1 MNISVLPSS
10 LKLKHCYI
18 IFSVNTRFIRIR
30 CLLYWFA
37 HFFKV
42 IMLRLLFR
50 RRHRCLVGPLNAAAS
65 FSTKPS
71 VRVRQH
77 VNPLAQRYQEP
88 ITLPDWTA
96 IFPPPPAKVHL
107 DIGCA
112 RAQYLMKLAA
122 IHPDTCFLGVEI
134 REPLVVEALERMKV
148 LGLPN
153 AHVLHGNMNVHL
165 DAIVASL
172 TPEYTIGSV
181 SIFHPDPWMKK
192 RHVKRRVVN
201 DAFVA
206 DLARVLPPST
216 PVFVQTDVR
225 DLFEYMVETFQD
237 HPDLYIHDNAS
248 QDTNAMGL
256 PTDRE
261 SAVVAECGDIYRT
274 TFRTKASTLA

>member
-1 MNISVLPSS
+1 
-10 LKLKHCYI
+10 
-18 IFSVNTRFIRIR
+18 
-30 CLLYWFA
+30 
-37 HFFKV
+37 
-42 IMLRLLFR
+42 MLRLLFR
-50 RRHRCLVGPLNAAAS
+50 RRCLVGPLNAAAS

-88 ITLPDWTA
+88 IALPDWTA

-172 TPEYTIGSV
+172 TPDYTIGSV

-216 PVFVQTDVR
+216 PIFVQTDVR

-237 HPDLYIHDNAS
+237 HPDLYIHDNTS

-261 SAVVAECGDIYRT
+261 SVVVAECGDIYRT
-274 TFRTKASTLA
+274 TFRTKALTLA